1 MEQIP
6 KSEHMKCAKCSMDV
20 EVPRPP
26 MPPQIVNG
34 QAVSTVVML
43 NVLAKCH
50 GCGTEYLTQINHVNL
65 GIGWMEY
72 HRPDEKR
79 IVIPSIVPPKI

>member
-1 MEQIP
+1 MNDNNQ
-6 KSEHMKCAKCSMDV
+6 HALKCQKCSMKVDI
-20 EVPRPP
+20 PNPP

-34 QAVSTVVML
+34 QAVSTLVL
-43 NVLAKCH
+43 INVLAKCN
-50 GCGTEYLTQINHVNL
+50 GCGAEYLSQLTHVNL

-79 IVIPSIVPPKI
+79 IVVPDFLPPKI